1 VPVRVVRVGQVAV
14 ATGAGLFLL
23 SGPVVAPALAEPA
36 APLGGLCGSGA
47 AATVQASVFADSAGL
62 IGASPTQSLNP
73 AGTIGPGSPSGSPS
87 PSPTQSSPTQSS
99 APPPSPTSSPTP
111 KTSST
116 SPSRTPSPSRST
128 TPSKSPSPSPSKS
141 PKPSKSPT
149 PTPTTMPGA
158 ICVTASL
165 VRRDSR
171 PVPGGA
177 VTYSIWVWSTV
188 SSRQISATVSR
199 TGQATDDPHFSLC
212 PSIHGTTCSIG
223 SLSGYQALELLVTDK
238 IGKKATVGEGISLIV
253 QVQGSAGTR
262 SGGPLS
268 PAEAAVSTVL
278 GQQSSSSSSAIPPGI
293 GSGLPPTA
301 AGLPG
306 TTVTPGGVSGLF
318 PVVTPSA
325 PSTPNPARREN
336 RKVAKATTT
345 ASSLPFDPRLIGGQ
359 LAGLAV
365 LAAAITMVV
374 ARLSLRTPQQL
385 AAQSGQA
392 AAAAP
397 PEPGDTETGTNA

>member
-1 VPVRVVRVGQVAV
+1 
-14 ATGAGLFLL
+14 
-23 SGPVVAPALAEPA
+23 
-36 APLGGLCGSGA
+36 
-47 AATVQASVFADSAGL
+47 
-62 IGASPTQSLNP
+62 
-73 AGTIGPGSPSGSPS
+73 
-87 PSPTQSSPTQSS
+87 
-99 APPPSPTSSPTP
+99 
-111 KTSST
+111 
-116 SPSRTPSPSRST
+116 
-128 TPSKSPSPSPSKS
+128 
-141 PKPSKSPT
+141 
-149 PTPTTMPGA
+149 M
-158 ICVTASL
+158 TASL

-188 SSRQISATVSR
+188 KSRQISATVSR
-199 TGQATDDPHFSLC
+199 IGQATDEPHFSLC
-212 PSIHGTTCSIG
+212 PSIHRTTCSIG
-223 SLSGYQALELLVTDK
+223 SLSAYQALELLVTDK
-238 IGKKATVGEGISLIV
+238 IGKKATVGEGISLII
-253 QVQGSAGTR
+253 QVQGTAGTR

-293 GSGLPPTA
+293 GSGLPPTTA

-325 PSTPNPARREN
+325 SSTPNPARREN

-385 AAQSGQA
+385 AAQAGQA

-397 PEPGDTETGTNA
+397 PEPGDSETGTNA